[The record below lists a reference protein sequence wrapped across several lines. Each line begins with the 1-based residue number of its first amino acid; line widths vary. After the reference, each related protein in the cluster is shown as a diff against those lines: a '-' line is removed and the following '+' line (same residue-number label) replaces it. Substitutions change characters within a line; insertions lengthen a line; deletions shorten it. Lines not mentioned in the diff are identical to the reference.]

1 MDKRK
6 QRRKGV
12 LVREVPVARKSRHGR
27 RPGKERGRSLRAEAL
42 PSTAWTFLLAVLLLV
57 LAASLFTSSCGA
69 GNNASPRELEELLRA
84 VRHYWEN
91 EKDYTLNYPNA
102 VDDIVS
108 AVVKG
113 DEAEVEVEIVL
124 GYLEPTEGAGYK
136 TVTFKLRREDGTWKV
151 TYDGWIGEEV

>member
-1 MDKRK
+1 MEREG
-6 QRRKGV
+6 KGI
-12 LVREVPVARKSRHGR
+12 RHPRPGSAADRQGEDTPAETAGR
-27 RPGKERGRSLRAEAL
+27 RQLRESGNRDGKGSGG
-42 PSTAWTFLLAVLLLV
+42 
-57 LAASLFTSSCGA
+57 GA
-69 GNNASPRELEELLRA
+69 GNNTSPRELEELLRA

-102 VDDIVS
+102 LDDIVS
-108 AVVKG
+108 AAVKG
-113 DEAEVEVEIVL
+113 DEAVVEVEIVL